1 MREIFK
7 KIRELDELPSFS
19 KHEQFVQGFINAID
33 EKIIIQ
39 GDSLPSVNTLIKELS
54 FARETIVKGYRDL
67 IGRGIVESKNRLGY
81 FVANDNT
88 DQTLKVAVLM
98 YAIDSFQEQFYRSF
112 RKAIGENVQMDVFFH
127 HGNIEVFETI
137 INLIKG
143 KFGMYVIAPIPAPG
157 IKQLLDIIPR
167 NKLLMIDRFEK
178 LDGEFNYIT
187 QEFEHSTYNAFKEL
201 APAIKRFDEF
211 IFFNMPGSLTPVEII
226 KSFKKFCKN
235 FKIKGTILPEYIT
248 GSIEKGKVYFTV
260 DNPELWRILKDC
272 KIKKLKP
279 GKDVGILSH
288 NDEPVKEIVSDGIT
302 TYSTSFEMMGKRA
315 AQAVLSR
322 EKVHE
327 IIPTVLI
334 RRSSL

>member
-7 KIRELDELPSFS
+7 RIRELDQLPSYS

-33 EKIIIQ
+33 EKIITQ
-39 GDSLPSVNTLIKELS
+39 GDSLPSVNILIKELG
-54 FARETIVKGYRDL
+54 FARETIVKGYREL
-67 IGRGIVESKNRLGY
+67 ISRGIVESKNRLGY
-81 FVANDNT
+81 FVANNNT

-98 YAIDSFQEQFYRSF
+98 YAIDSFQEQFYKSF
-112 RKAIGENVQMDVFFH
+112 RKAIGENVLMDVFFH
-127 HGNIEVFETI
+127 HGNIEILETI

-167 NKLLMIDRFEK
+167 NKLLMIDRYEK
-178 LDGEFNYIT
+178 LDGEFNYIA
-187 QEFEHSTYNAFKEL
+187 QEFEHSTYNAFAEL
-201 APAIKRFDEF
+201 APAIRRFDEF
-211 IFFNMPGSLTPVEII
+211 IFFNMPDSLTPVEII
-226 KSFKKFCKN
+226 RSFKKFCKN
-235 FKIKGTILPEYIT
+235 FKIKGTIIPEYIP

-272 KIKKLKP
+272 KMKKLKP

-288 NDEPVKEIVSDGIT
+288 NDEPVKELVGDGIT
-302 TYSTSFEMMGKRA
+302 TYSTSFEMMGKKA

-334 RRSSL
+334 RRNSL

>member
-7 KIRELDELPSFS
+7 KIRELDELPSYS

-33 EKIIIQ
+33 EKIIAQ

-67 IGRGIVESKNRLGY
+67 ISRGIVESKNRLGY

-98 YAIDSFQEQFYRSF
+98 YAIDSFQEQFYKSF
-112 RKAIGENVQMDVFFH
+112 RKAIGENVLMDVFFH
-127 HGNIEVFETI
+127 HGNIEIFETI

-167 NKLLMIDRFEK
+167 NKFLMIDRYEK
-178 LDGEFNYIT
+178 LDGEFNYIA
-187 QEFEHSTYNAFKEL
+187 QEFEHSSYNAFAEL
-201 APAIKRFDEF
+201 APAIRRFDEF

-226 KSFKKFCKN
+226 KSFKKFCRN
-235 FKIKGTILPEYIT
+235 FKIKGTILPEYIP
-248 GSIEKGKVYFTV
+248 GSIKKGKVYFTV

-279 GKDVGILSH
+279 GKEVGILSH

-334 RRSSL
+334 RRNSL